1 MSGGN
6 PYEAPKAELDTGL
19 PPNLEDLPAAS
30 LGARFLNFII
40 DAIVARIVVTGL
52 AFGAVAVIG
61 RGDSAVVAATVVA
74 VAGFLAYY
82 IVLEAGFG
90 WTVGKLITGTRV
102 IRFDGDK
109 PRVPQVIGRTF
120 ARFVPFEPFS
130 VLFGSTSLGW
140 HDSWSGTRVVK
151 VRR

>member
-1 MSGGN
+1 MSAGN

-19 PPNLEDLPAAS
+19 RSAEDLPNAS
-30 LGARFLNFII
+30 LGARFLNMII
-40 DAIVARIVVTGL
+40 DAIAARIFVTVL
-52 AFGAVAVIG
+52 AVAVLQVAG
-61 RGDSAVVAATVVA
+61 AHSESAAVVAGVLALV
-74 VAGFLAYY
+74 GFFAYY
-82 IVLEAGFG
+82 VVLEATFG
-90 WTVGKLITGTRV
+90 WTLGKLITGTRV

-109 PRVPQVIGRTF
+109 PRVPQIIGRTF

-130 VLFGSTSLGW
+130 VLFGSTTLGW